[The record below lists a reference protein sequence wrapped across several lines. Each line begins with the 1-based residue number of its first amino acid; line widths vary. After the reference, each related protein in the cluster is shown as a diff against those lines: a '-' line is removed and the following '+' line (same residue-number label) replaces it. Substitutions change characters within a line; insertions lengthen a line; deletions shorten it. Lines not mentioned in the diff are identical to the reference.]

1 MRAAACMMGIARP
14 RPSAVRAPTAE
25 QTDAGRVTSPSGL
38 FLVEELCRL
47 LCAAAGI
54 IQRQAALLEMHG
66 IRTADGALEN
76 EQQDALGAIRE
87 MAGEDAERCV
97 CCGRIIPE
105 GRMVCPLCEKGE
117 KNNVDADN
125 IPPFFHRIRLLQKRR
140 KDHARRR
147 ASTQHGRQ

>member
-76 EQQDALGAIRE
+76 EQQDALDAIRE

-97 CCGRIIPE
+97 LWADRPGRPDGVPTMRKGREKQCGR
-105 GRMVCPLCEKGE
+105 
-117 KNNVDADN
+117 
-125 IPPFFHRIRLLQKRR
+125 
-140 KDHARRR
+140 
-147 ASTQHGRQ
+147 